1 MMGFLNAI
9 KATASQDAAHVHF
22 VGTISDRTQQRPNG
36 ITRHYPS
43 RALDGLVES
52 ASQFAGRLDTY
63 VAPAYFEREWYW
75 EEYQDKK
82 TGETKR
88 RKRWRT
94 EENALGASCFWVDID
109 CGADKA
115 AEGKGYI
122 DRKAAIDALVE
133 WYKAVGL
140 DKPNV
145 LVNSGGGIHAY
156 WTFERFIEKAEWKA
170 LAESLKALT
179 QNPGGDIKPLRA
191 DGSRTADIASF
202 MRMPGT
208 THLKDPSDP
217 KPVEV
222 LRILAHLDFDKFAA
236 RLREAAPGRATS
248 AGEQCE
254 LDDLGAGMPTS
265 KGQPCM
271 KLECTPENVAF
282 VLRAL
287 EAARL
292 SQDTARG
299 EWMPT
304 VWSIMSLGEGWQDVA
319 RDWSRQ
325 SSRYSDAGFDNVAGS
340 YEEGKSGF
348 EHVLRLA
355 RANGFTEQAPVGGAK
370 PARATYLGDIKTAA
384 HFASAQAGRL
394 LYIADR
400 KVWAR
405 WDGVAWVDCE
415 RNEHFEAAKEVA
427 SQIASWAYQK
437 CAAAPDDAELRK
449 KTNRLIGR
457 VMSQGG
463 VAAMVQLASSDP
475 RIVAA
480 SSDFDADPD
489 LLCVQNGYVDLRTGQ
504 HFAPDPG
511 KRMKRRAAAKFD
523 PTATCPR
530 WDQFLAEI
538 FQGDIET
545 VEFIQRA
552 VGYSITGHAG
562 EEKLFICYGAGANGK
577 SIFADTITRI
587 MDDYVSIAP
596 PSLLVH
602 RGNQTGPN
610 EELARL
616 NGARIVQIN
625 ELQSGDKLNEQTVKL
640 LAGREK
646 LSARYLYGSYVD
658 FWPSFSPWLRTNHR
672 PIVVGDDHG
681 IWRRLVL
688 IPFARKFE
696 LHEQDGA
703 LETKLLAERDGIL
716 KWAIEGAV
724 KWARDGLR
732 IPASIQRESAA
743 YRKESDILG
752 QFLDERTRPDPNGRV
767 RQNDLWVKWQM
778 HCEADGIASGSK
790 NSFSRRL
797 GERGYG
803 KQSSNSNHFYTGL
816 VMRSDPDTV
825 A

>member
-1 MMGFLNAI
+1 MIEFLNAI
-9 KATASQDAAHVHF
+9 KATADQDNAVHF
-22 VGTISDRTQQRPNG
+22 VATVKRMPGKRDG
-36 ITRHYPS
+36 IPRHYPS
-43 RALDGLVES
+43 RALDGLAKRATQSV
-52 ASQFAGRLDTY
+52 GKLDTY
-63 VAPAYFEREWYW
+63 VAPACFAH
-75 EEYQDKK
+75 EEYWDAEKGKMCQ
-82 TGETKR
+82 
-88 RKRWRT
+88 RT
-94 EENALGASCFWVDID
+94 AEDALGASCFWVDLD
-109 CGADKA
+109 CGPDKA
-115 AEGKGYI
+115 TPDKDGKVKGYI
-122 DRKAAIDALVE
+122 DQKTAVDALIE
-133 WYKAVGL
+133 WCKAVGL

-236 RLREAAPGRATS
+236 RLREAAPGRATG

-271 KLECTPENVAF
+271 KLECEDANIGF

-287 EAARL
+287 DAARL
-292 SQDTARG
+292 SPDDGRH
-299 EWMPT
+299 EWMQS
-304 VWSIMSLGEGWQDVA
+304 VWSIMSLGQGWQDVA
-319 RDWSRQ
+319 RDWS
-325 SSRYSDAGFDNVAGS
+325 SRSRLYDDGGFDNVAGS
-340 YEEGKSGF
+340 YAEGKAGF
-348 EHVLRLA
+348 ERVLRLA
-355 RANGFTEQAPVGGAK
+355 RANGFAEQAPVGGAK
-370 PARATYLGDIKTAA
+370 PARATNHQGDIKTAA

-415 RNEHFEAAKEVA
+415 RNEHFEAAKETA
-427 SQIASWAYQK
+427 SQIAAWAVQK
-437 CAAAPDDAELRK
+437 TASSDDAELRK
-449 KTNRLIGR
+449 KTSRLISR

-463 VAAMVQLASSDP
+463 ISAMVQLASSDP

-480 SSDFDADPD
+480 SGDFDANPD

-504 HFAPDPG
+504 HFAPDPS
-511 KRMKRRAAAKFD
+511 KRMKRRAAARFD

-538 FQGDIET
+538 FQGDVET

-716 KWAIEGAV
+716 KWAVEGAV

-752 QFLDERTRPDPNGRV
+752 AFLDERTRPDPNGRV
-767 RQNDLWVKWQM
+767 GQNDLWVKWQM
-778 HCEADGIASGSK
+778 HCQADGIASGSK

-803 KQSSNSNHFYTGL
+803 VQVSNSVRYYTGL
-816 VMRSDPDTV
+816 TMRSDPAV
-825 A
+825 